1 LTPCACRR
9 RRQRNSGLP
18 NFPGGV
24 SATGRHGPTGQQP
37 GPNWCGYRNKRCF
50 LGGAFDLRHKRKRS
64 DPAARLLEHDPQT
77 SPVGP
82 NHPTALLRDAKQQFK
97 SIGHFGLRVYL
108 EACATGRIVNNVAIN
123 HGSFRANDYF
133 GLRTPAR
140 RANASKVSRIH
151 YRPLPLIRISSDR
164 LTDYPENFV
173 SVYGYRNTSCGGQ
186 QGTSQQTSFEVRRC
200 RWSAGS
206 RADSQP
212 KVSQAQLCNGTADKV
227 IRGHSAARRPGWPAT
242 QSPSNGRRRVAVD

>member
-1 LTPCACRR
+1 MALTPCACRR

-18 NFPGGV
+18 NFRGD
-24 SATGRHGPTGQQP
+24 T
-37 GPNWCGYRNKRCF
+37 
-50 LGGAFDLRHKRKRS
+50 FDLRHKRKHS

-82 NHPTALLRDAKQQFK
+82 NHPTALLRDAEQQFK

-108 EACATGRIVNNVAIN
+108 EASPTGRIVNNVAIN

-133 GLRTPAR
+133 GLGIPAR

-151 YRPLPLIRISSDR
+151 YRPLPLIRNSSDR

-186 QGTSQQTSFEVRRC
+186 QGTSQQASFVVRRC
-200 RWSAGS
+200 RWLAGS
-206 RADSQP
+206 RVDSQP
-212 KVSQAQLCNGTADKV
+212 GVSQAQRCNGTADKLT
-227 IRGHSAARRPGWPAT
+227 RGRSRRAEQPGDPAG
-242 QSPSNGRRRVAVD
+242 PRRNLLRTDDGAWRWIDY

>member
-1 LTPCACRR
+1 MALTPCACRR

-18 NFPGGV
+18 NFP
-24 SATGRHGPTGQQP
+24 GQQP

-97 SIGHFGLRVYL
+97 SIGHFGLRIYF
-108 EACATGRIVNNVAIN
+108 EACPTGRIVDNVAIN
-123 HGSFRANDYF
+123 NGSFRANDYF
-133 GLRTPAR
+133 GLGTLAR

-151 YRPLPLIRISSDR
+151 YRPLPLIRNSSDK
-164 LTDYPENFV
+164 LADYPENFV

-212 KVSQAQLCNGTADKV
+212 EVSQAQRCNGTDKV
-227 IRGHSAARRPGWPAT
+227 IRGRSRRAGP
-242 QSPSNGRRRVAVD
+242 RRSLLRTDDGAWRWIDY

>member
-1 LTPCACRR
+1 MALTPCACRR

-18 NFPGGV
+18 NFRGD
-24 SATGRHGPTGQQP
+24 T
-37 GPNWCGYRNKRCF
+37 
-50 LGGAFDLRHKRKRS
+50 FDLRHKRKHS

-97 SIGHFGLRVYL
+97 SIGHFGLRIYL
-108 EACATGRIVNNVAIN
+108 ETCPTGRIVNNVAIN

-133 GLRTPAR
+133 GLGIPAR

-151 YRPLPLIRISSDR
+151 YRPLPLIGNSSDR

-173 SVYGYRNTSCGGQ
+173 SVYGYRNTSRGGQ
-186 QGTSQQTSFEVRRC
+186 QGTSQQTSFEGAPVPLVSRIASRFT
-200 RWSAGS
+200 AGGFASSTLQQDS
-206 RADSQP
+206 R
-212 KVSQAQLCNGTADKV
+212 
-227 IRGHSAARRPGWPAT
+227 
-242 QSPSNGRRRVAVD
+242 